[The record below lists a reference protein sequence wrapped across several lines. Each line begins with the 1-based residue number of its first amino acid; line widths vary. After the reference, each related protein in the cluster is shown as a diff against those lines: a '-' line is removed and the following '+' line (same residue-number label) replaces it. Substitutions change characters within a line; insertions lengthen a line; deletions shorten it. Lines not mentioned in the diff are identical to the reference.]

1 MTGADV
7 ALCGVVG
14 TRVGAEVVGVGAEV
28 VGVCDG
34 AEVADADAGSF
45 QLVSSCQRLWCS
57 LELQLPLYD

>member
-34 AEVADADAGSF
+34 AEVADADAELS
-45 QLVSSCQRLWCS
+45 QLVSSGQRLWCS